1 MQKVKTREE
10 IANQIYLNKA
20 DIRKLLGVSYNT
32 AVRIYEYANRMDYE
46 LPFRIEP
53 AKVRI
58 TSVAK
63 VVNMSLE
70 TLKKQAGV
78 YAR

>member
-1 MQKVKTREE
+1 MQKVKSREE

-20 DIRKLLGVSYNT
+20 DIKKLLGISYNT
-32 AVRIYEYANRMDYE
+32 AVRIYDYANKMDNE

>member
-20 DIRKLLGVSYNT
+20 DIRKILGVSYNT
-32 AVRIYEYANRMDYE
+32 AVRIYEYANRMDNE

-53 AKVRI
+53 AKVRS
-58 TSVAK
+58 TSMAK

-78 YAR
+78 YAK

>member
-32 AVRIYEYANRMDYE
+32 AVRIYEYANRVDNE

>member
-32 AVRIYEYANRMDYE
+32 AVRIYEYTNRVDNE

>member
-32 AVRIYEYANRMDYE
+32 AVRIYEYANRMDNE

-53 AKVRI
+53 AKVQF
-58 TSVAK
+58 T
-63 VVNMSLE
+63 
-70 TLKKQAGV
+70 
-78 YAR
+78 

>member
-20 DIRKLLGVSYNT
+20 DIKKLLGISYNT
-32 AVRIYEYANRMDYE
+32 AVRIYDYANKMDNE

>member
-32 AVRIYEYANRMDYE
+32 AVRIYEYVNRMDNE

-58 TSVAK
+58 TSIAK

-78 YAR
+78 YAK

>member
-32 AVRIYEYANRMDYE
+32 AVRIYEYANRMDNE

-70 TLKKQAGV
+70 TLNKQVGV

>member
-1 MQKVKTREE
+1 MQKVKSREE

-20 DIRKLLGVSYNT
+20 DIKKLLGISYNT
-32 AVRIYEYANRMDYE
+32 AVRIYDYANKMDNE

-78 YAR
+78 YAK

>member
-1 MQKVKTREE
+1 MQKVKSREE

-32 AVRIYEYANRMDYE
+32 AVRIYDYADKIDNE

-78 YAR
+78 YAK

>member
-32 AVRIYEYANRMDYE
+32 AVRIYEYANRMGNE

-58 TSVAK
+58 TSIAK

-78 YAR
+78 YAK